1 MQRKLIGII
10 TATVLVGAIGAVAW
24 ANIAEVPP
32 SPAVNQVTNPSS
44 SQATTPS
51 SSDDTAS
58 ELGVA
63 STGSQPTVT
72 VTTIP
77 GATSTPSLAH
87 GSVTGSSLP
96 AGAGSTTSTTF
107 DDNGGDRGGS
117 DDSGHDQ
124 NDDNGGDRGGSDDS
138 GHDQNDD
145 KGGDHG
151 GSDDSGH
158 DLNDDKGG
166 DRSDD

>member
-10 TATVLVGAIGAVAW
+10 TAIMLVGALSAVAL
-24 ANIAEVPP
+24 ANIGDVAE
-32 SPAVNQVTNPSS
+32 SPALSQVNNPSG
-44 SQATTPS
+44 SQGTTLS
-51 SSDDTAS
+51 SSDDTAA

-72 VTTIP
+72 VTTAP
-77 GATSTPSLAH
+77 GSTSTPSLAN

-96 AGAGSTTSTTF
+96 GGVGSTTSTTF
-107 DDNGGDRGGS
+107 DDKGGDRS
-117 DDSGHDQ
+117 
-124 NDDNGGDRGGSDDS
+124 GSDDS

-145 KGGDHG
+145 KGGDRS

-158 DLNDDKGG
+158 DQNDDKGG
-166 DRSDD
+166 DRSGSHDSGHDHDDDKGGDRGDD